1 MSDKNK
7 DAAKISGAAT
17 YAFGA
22 KNYRVINTH
31 THNIDGIA
39 KVTGR
44 AEYTFDVK
52 LPNMLYGKILRSP
65 YPHARILNIDTSK
78 AAKLPGIR
86 GVVTGKDT
94 IGFKVGIWRRYREL
108 CDEEI
113 LCREKVRYIGDP
125 VAAVAAVDEDTA
137 EEASDLIEVEYEPL
151 PAVFEPLDAIKEGAP
166 QLHEHAER
174 NINVTRH
181 IEWGNV
187 DEGFEQADLVRE
199 DWFRCSSQHHACMET
214 HCAVSSY
221 TPDGKLTCYTSTQA
235 PYYIQVLLAESLGL
249 RENDVR
255 VLSRYTGGGFGGKFE
270 LDSAQFCS
278 ALLSMKLCRPV
289 KIVLTREE
297 EFMATKRRTPMFYYL
312 RTGVKKDGTFLA
324 KEARVFTEGGAYT
337 AMGATALYL
346 TGFFQAFPH
355 VWPSYRYDGY
365 RVYTNTAPSSAM
377 RGFGAPQAT
386 FCAET
391 QIDLIAD
398 ELGIDPITIRRKNA
412 MYPGYEVPGQA
423 WIQSCGLAEELDK
436 IEAWI
441 KSRGTM
447 PPNRGIGI
455 ACYGFMSGG
464 IFNWFDTPYAFSGA
478 MVKVNVDGKV
488 DLYVG
493 CQDIGQGSNTT
504 MAMICAEELGVH
516 VEDIRLH
523 TGDTE
528 ACPADL
534 GAWGSR
540 QTLMAGNAVKM
551 AAAEAK
557 QQIIEYAAG
566 KLGPNIVY
574 DLDIKDRWVHLVA
587 RPERGLSY
595 YDVVKEVIRANDGQ
609 PIIGRGHYTPHRKG
623 MISPAY
629 SFGVQAV
636 EAEVDPDTGKIT
648 LINCVTAHDCGQVI
662 NPLGV
667 EGQLEG
673 AIAMAAGYGFT
684 EDLPMDEGKILN
696 PNLVDYKVLRAPEM
710 PETKIIEVETY
721 EPEGPFG
728 AKEAGEGLTN
738 PTAGAL
744 GNAVYHA
751 TGCSIQELPIT
762 PEKLL
767 NAMREKR
774 GEKDE

>member
-1 MSDKNK
+1 MKK
-7 DAAKISGAAT
+7 YT
-17 YAFGA
+17 
-22 KNYRVINTH
+22 VINTPVP
-31 THNIDGIA
+31 NIDGIA
-39 KVTGR
+39 KITGR
-44 AEYTFDVK
+44 AEYAFDIK
-52 LPNMLYGKILRSP
+52 LPNMLHGKILRSL
-65 YPHARILNIDTSK
+65 YPHAKILNIDTKK
-78 AAKLPGIR
+78 AEGLTGVKA
-86 GVVTGKDT
+86 VVTGKDT
-94 IGFKVGIWRRYREL
+94 LGVKQGIWRRFKEL

-113 LCREKVRYIGDP
+113 LARNKVRYIGEP

-137 EEASDLIEVEYEPL
+137 EEALDLIEVEYEPL
-151 PAVFEPLDAIKEGAP
+151 PGVFEPLEAIKEGAP

-181 IEWGNV
+181 IEWGDV
-187 DEGFEQADLVRE
+187 DEGFKGADHIRE
-199 DWFRCSSQHHACMET
+199 DWFRCSSQHHVCLET
-214 HCAVSSY
+214 HNAVASF
-221 TPDGKLTCYTSTQA
+221 TPDGKLTVWTSTQSH
-235 PYYIQVLLAESLGL
+235 YYIQVLLSWVLGL

-255 VLSRYTGGGFGGKFE
+255 VISRYTGGGFGSKFE

-278 ALLSMKLCRPV
+278 SLLSMKLFRPV

-312 RTGVKKDGTFLA
+312 RSGVKKDGSFVA

-337 AMGATALYL
+337 SMGATALYL
-346 TGFFQAFPH
+346 TGFFQSFPY

-386 FCAET
+386 FTAET
-391 QIDLIAD
+391 QIDLIAND
-398 ELGIDPITIRRKNA
+398 LGIDPIAIRRKNA

-423 WIQSCGLAEELDK
+423 KIQSCGLSQCLDK
-436 IEAWI
+436 IEEWI
-441 KSRGTM
+441 KSRGKLA
-447 PPNRGIGI
+447 PNRGIGI
-455 ACYGFMSGG
+455 AAYGFMSGG
-464 IFNWFDTPYAFSGA
+464 IFNWFDTPYAFSSA
-478 MVKVNVDGKV
+478 SIKINIDGKV

-493 CQDIGQGSNTT
+493 SQDMGQGSNTT
-504 MAMICAEELGVH
+504 MAMICAEELGVR
-516 VEDIRLH
+516 VEDIRIH
-523 TGDTE
+523 MGDTDN
-528 ACPADL
+528 CPVDL

-540 QTLMAGNAVKM
+540 ETLMQGNAVKM

-557 QQIIEYAAG
+557 RQIIEFAAA
-566 KLGPNIVY
+566 KLSPNIVY
-574 DLDIKDRWVHLVA
+574 DLDIKDRWVHLIG

-595 YDVVKEVIRANDGQ
+595 FDVVKEAIRGKDGQ
-609 PIIGRGHYTPHRKG
+609 PIIARGHYTPHRKG

-636 EAEVDPDTGKIT
+636 EADVDPDTGKIT
-648 LINCVTAHDCGQVI
+648 LKNCVTAHDCGQVI

-673 AIAMAAGYGFT
+673 AMAMAAGYGFT

-696 PNLVDYKVLRAPEM
+696 PNLVDYKVLRATEM
-710 PETKIIEVETY
+710 PETKVMAVETY

-744 GNAVYHA
+744 GNAVFHA
-751 TGCSIQELPIT
+751 TGLSIKNLPIT
-762 PEKLL
+762 PEKVLEAL
-767 NAMREKR
+767 REKNNKKR
-774 GEKDE
+774 RARRA

>member
-1 MSDKNK
+1 MKK
-7 DAAKISGAAT
+7 KYT
-17 YAFGA
+17 
-22 KNYRVINTH
+22 VIDTPV
-31 THNIDGIA
+31 HNIDGIA

-44 AEYTFDVK
+44 AKYTFDVT
-52 LPNMLYGKILRSP
+52 LPNMLHGKILRSP
-65 YPHARILNIDTSK
+65 HPHAKILNIDTSK
-78 AAKLPGIR
+78 AEALNGVKA
-86 GVVTGKDT
+86 VVTGKDT
-94 IGFKVGIWRRYREL
+94 LGVKQGIWRRYKEL

-113 LCREKVRYIGDP
+113 LARSKVRYIGEP

-137 EEASDLIEVEYEPL
+137 EEALDLIEVEYEL
-151 PAVFEPLDAIKEGAP
+151 LQGVFEPLEAIKEGAP

-181 IEWGNV
+181 IEWGDV
-187 DEGFEQADLVRE
+187 EKGFKKADYVRE
-199 DWFRCSSQHHACMET
+199 DWFRCSSQAHVCMET
-214 HCAVSSY
+214 HGAVASFI
-221 TPDGKLTCYTSTQA
+221 PEGKLTVWTSTQSH
-235 PYYIQVLLAESLGL
+235 YYIQVLLAGVLDL
-249 RENDVR
+249 KENDIR
-255 VLSRYTGGGFGGKFE
+255 VISRYTGGGFGSKFE

-278 ALLSMKLCRPV
+278 SLLSMKLCKPV
-289 KIVLTREE
+289 KIILTREE
-297 EFMATKRRTPMFYYL
+297 EFMATKRRTPMFYYV
-312 RTGVKKDGTFLA
+312 RAGVKKDGTFLA

-346 TGFFQAFPH
+346 TGFFQTFPY

-365 RVYTNTAPSSAM
+365 RVYTNTAPTSAM

-386 FCAET
+386 FTAET

-398 ELGIDPITIRRKNA
+398 ELGIDPIEIRRKNG

-423 WIQSCGLAEELDK
+423 YIQSCGLSQCLDK
-436 IEAWI
+436 IEDWV
-441 KSRGTM
+441 KSRGKL

-455 ACYGFMSGG
+455 AAYGFMSGG
-464 IFNWFDTPYAFSGA
+464 IFNWFDTPYAFSSA
-478 MVKVNVDGKV
+478 LVQVNIDGKV
-488 DLYVG
+488 DLYIG
-493 CQDIGQGSNTT
+493 SQDMGQGSNTT

-523 TGDTE
+523 MGDTDK
-528 ACPADL
+528 CPVDL

-540 QTLMAGNAVKM
+540 ETLMQGNAVKR

-557 QQIIEYAAG
+557 RQIMEFAVA
-566 KLGPNIVY
+566 KMAPNIVY
-574 DLDIKDRWVHLVA
+574 DLDIKDRWVHLIA

-595 YDVVKEVIRANDGQ
+595 YDVVKEAIRGKDGQ
-609 PIIGRGHYTPHRKG
+609 PIIARGHYTPHRKG

-636 EAEVDPDTGKIT
+636 EAEVEPETGKIT
-648 LINCVTAHDCGQVI
+648 LKHCATAHDCGQVI

-667 EGQLEG
+667 KGQLEG

-696 PNLVDYKVLRAPEM
+696 PNLVDYKLLRATEM
-710 PETKIIEVETY
+710 PETEVVEVETY

-744 GNAVYHA
+744 SNAVYHA
-751 TGCSIQELPIT
+751 TGVSIKDLPIT
-762 PEKLL
+762 PEKVLEAL
-767 NAMREKR
+767 REKN
-774 GEKDE
+774 EKKEK

>member
-1 MSDKNK
+1 MKKYN
-7 DAAKISGAAT
+7 
-17 YAFGA
+17 
-22 KNYRVINTH
+22 VINTPV
-31 THNIDGIA
+31 HNIDGIA

-44 AEYTFDVK
+44 ATYTFDIT
-52 LPNMLYGKILRSP
+52 LPHMLYGKILRSP

-78 AAKLPGIR
+78 AEKLPGVKVI
-86 GVVTGKDT
+86 VTGKDT
-94 IGFKVGIWRRYREL
+94 IGRKQGIWRRFKEL

-113 LCREKVRYIGDP
+113 LARKAVRYIGEP
-125 VAAVAAVDEDTA
+125 IAAVAAVDEDAA
-137 EEASDLIEVEYEPL
+137 EEALDFIDVEYEKL
-151 PAVFEPLDAIKEGAP
+151 PAVFDPLKAIKEGAP
-166 QLHEHAER
+166 LLHEGAER

-181 IEWGNV
+181 IEWGDV
-187 DEGFEQADLVRE
+187 DEAFKKADYIRE
-199 DWFRCSSQHHACMET
+199 DWFRVSSQAHTCMET
-214 HCAVSSY
+214 HDAVASY
-221 TPDGKLTCYTSTQA
+221 TPEGKLTVWTSTQCH
-235 PYYIQVLLAESLGL
+235 YYIKVLLAEMLGL

-255 VLSRYTGGGFGGKFE
+255 VISRYTGGGFGSKFE
-270 LDSAQFCS
+270 LDSSQFCS

-312 RTGVKKDGTFLA
+312 RTGVKKDGKFLA
-324 KEARVFTEGGAYT
+324 KEARVFTDGGAYT
-337 AMGATALYL
+337 SMGATALYL
-346 TGFFQAFPH
+346 TGFFQAFPY

-365 RVYTNTAPSSAM
+365 RVYTNTEPSSAM

-391 QIDLIAD
+391 QMDLIAD
-398 ELGIDPITIRRKNA
+398 ELGIDPIEIRRKNG

-423 WIQSCGLAEELDK
+423 WIQSCGLGECLDK
-436 IEAWI
+436 IEEWI
-441 KSRGTM
+441 KSRGKM

-455 ACYGFMSGG
+455 AAYGFMSGG
-464 IFNWFDTPYAFSGA
+464 IFNWFDTPYAFSSA
-478 MVKVNVDGKV
+478 EVKVNIDGKV

-493 CQDIGQGSNTT
+493 SQDMGQGSNTT
-504 MAMICAEELGVH
+504 LSIICAEELGVRI
-516 VEDIRLH
+516 EDIRLH
-523 TGDTE
+523 MGDTDI
-528 ACPADL
+528 CPVDL

-540 QTLMAGNAVKM
+540 ETLMQGNAVKM
-551 AAAEAK
+551 AAAQAK
-557 QQIIEYAAG
+557 QKILEFAAA
-566 KLGPNIVY
+566 KLSPNIVY
-574 DLDIKDRWVHLVA
+574 DLDIKDRWIHLIA

-595 YDVVKEVIRANDGQ
+595 YDVVKEAIRGRDGQ
-609 PIIGRGHYTPHRKG
+609 TIIGRGHYTPHRKG

-636 EAEVDPDTGKIT
+636 EAEVTPDTGRIK

-684 EDLPMDEGKILN
+684 EDLSMDEGKILN
-696 PNLVDYKVLRAPEM
+696 PNLVDYKLMRAAEM
-710 PETKIIEVETY
+710 PETKVIEVETY

-751 TGCSIQELPIT
+751 TGVSIKNLPIT
-762 PEKLL
+762 PEKVLDAL
-767 NAMREKR
+767 REKN
-774 GEKDE
+774 EIKETSKTNKKNE

>member
-1 MSDKNK
+1 MKKYN
-7 DAAKISGAAT
+7 
-17 YAFGA
+17 
-22 KNYRVINTH
+22 VINTPV
-31 THNIDGIA
+31 HNIDGIA

-44 AEYTFDVK
+44 ARYTFDIS
-52 LPNMLYGKILRSP
+52 LPHMLHGKILRSP
-65 YPHARILNIDTSK
+65 YAHAKILNISVSK
-78 AAKLPGIR
+78 ALSLPGVKA
-86 GVVTGKDT
+86 VVTGQDT
-94 IGFKVGIWRRYREL
+94 LGIKQGIWRRYKEL

-113 LCREKVRYIGDP
+113 LARDKVRYIGEP
-125 VAAVAAVDEDTA
+125 VAAVAAIDEDTA
-137 EEASDLIEVEYEPL
+137 EEALDLIEVEYEPL
-151 PAVFEPLDAIKEGAP
+151 PAVFEQLEAIKEGAP
-166 QLHEHAER
+166 LIHEHAER

-181 IEWGNV
+181 IEWGDV
-187 DEGFEQADLVRE
+187 DEAFRAAGYIRE
-199 DWFRCSSQHHACMET
+199 DWFKCSSQAHVCMET
-214 HCAVSSY
+214 HCAVASY
-221 TPDGKLTCYTSTQA
+221 IPEGKLTVYTSTQSH
-235 PYYIQVLLAESLGL
+235 YYIQVLLAWILGM

-255 VLSRYTGGGFGGKFE
+255 VISRYTGGGFGSKFE

-278 ALLSMKLCRPV
+278 SLLSMKVCKPV
-289 KIVLTREE
+289 KIVLSREE

-312 RTGVKKDGTFLA
+312 RSGVKKDGSFLA

-346 TGFFQAFPH
+346 TGFFQAFPY

-365 RVYTNTAPSSAM
+365 RVYTNTAPTSAM

-398 ELGIDPITIRRKNA
+398 ELGIDPIELRRKNV

-423 WIQSCGLAEELDK
+423 YIQSCGINQCLDK
-436 IEAWI
+436 VEEWI
-441 KSRGTM
+441 KSRGEL

-455 ACYGFMSGG
+455 AAYGFMSGG
-464 IFNWFDTPYAFSGA
+464 IFNWFDTPYAFSSA
-478 MVKVNVDGKV
+478 VIKINIDGKV

-493 CQDIGQGSNTT
+493 SQDMGQGSNTT
-504 MAMICAEELGVH
+504 MAMICAEELGVR

-523 TGDTE
+523 MGDTE
-528 ACPADL
+528 NCPVDL

-540 QTLMAGNAVKM
+540 ETLMQGNAVKM
-551 AAAEAK
+551 AASDAK
-557 QQIIEYAAG
+557 RQLLEFAAA
-566 KLGPNIVY
+566 KLSPNIVY
-574 DLDIKDRWVHLVA
+574 DMDIKDRWIHLIA

-595 YDVVKEVIRANDGQ
+595 FDVIKEAIRGKDGQ
-609 PIIGRGHYTPHRKG
+609 PVIARGHYTPHRKG

-636 EAEVDPDTGKIT
+636 EAEVDPDTGKIS
-648 LINCVTAHDCGQVI
+648 LKNCVTAHDCGQVI
-662 NPLGV
+662 NPIGV
-667 EGQLEG
+667 KGQLEG

-696 PNLVDYKVLRAPEM
+696 PNLVDYKILRTTEM
-710 PETKIIEVETY
+710 PETNVFEVETY

-751 TGCSIQELPIT
+751 TGVSIKGLPIT
-762 PEKLL
+762 PEKVLAAL
-767 NAMREKR
+767 KEKN
-774 GEKDE
+774 KKKKK

>member
-1 MSDKNK
+1 MKKYN
-7 DAAKISGAAT
+7 
-17 YAFGA
+17 
-22 KNYRVINTH
+22 VINTPV
-31 THNIDGIA
+31 HNIDGIA

-44 AEYTFDVK
+44 ARYTFDVY
-52 LPNMLYGKILRSP
+52 LPHMLYGKILRSP
-65 YPHARILNIDTSK
+65 HAHAKILNISVSK
-78 AAKLPGIR
+78 ALSLPGVKA
-86 GVVTGKDT
+86 VVTGQDT
-94 IGFKVGIWRRYREL
+94 LGIKQGIWRRYKEL

-113 LCREKVRYIGDP
+113 LARDKVRYIGEP
-125 VAAVAAVDEDTA
+125 VAAVAAIDEDTA
-137 EEASDLIEVEYEPL
+137 EEALDLIEVEYEPL
-151 PAVFEPLDAIKEGAP
+151 PAVFEQLEAIKEGAP
-166 QLHEHAER
+166 LIHEHAER

-181 IEWGNV
+181 IEWGDV
-187 DEGFEQADLVRE
+187 DEAFRAADYIRE
-199 DWFRCSSQHHACMET
+199 DWFRCSSQAHMCMET
-214 HCAVSSY
+214 HCAVASF
-221 TPDGKLTCYTSTQA
+221 TPEGRLTVYTSTQSH
-235 PYYIQVLLAESLGL
+235 YYIQVLLAWVLGM

-255 VLSRYTGGGFGGKFE
+255 VISRYTGGGFGSKFE

-278 ALLSMKLCRPV
+278 SLLSMKVCRPV
-289 KIVLTREE
+289 KIVLSREE

-312 RTGVKKDGTFLA
+312 RSGIKKDGSFLA

-346 TGFFQAFPH
+346 TGFFQAFPY

-365 RVYTNTAPSSAM
+365 RVYTNTAPTSAM
-377 RGFGAPQAT
+377 RGFGAPQAI

-398 ELGIDPITIRRKNA
+398 ELGINPIELRRKNA

-423 WIQSCGLAEELDK
+423 YIQSCGLNQCLDK
-436 IEAWI
+436 VEEWI
-441 KSRGTM
+441 KSRGEL

-455 ACYGFMSGG
+455 AAYGFMSGG
-464 IFNWFDTPYAFSGA
+464 IFNWFDTPYAFSSA
-478 MVKVNVDGKV
+478 VIQINIDGKV

-493 CQDIGQGSNTT
+493 SQDMGQGSNTT
-504 MAMICAEELGVH
+504 MTMICAEELGVR

-523 TGDTE
+523 MGDTE
-528 ACPADL
+528 NCPVDL

-540 QTLMAGNAVKM
+540 ETLMQGNAVRM
-551 AAAEAK
+551 AASDAK
-557 QQIIEYAAG
+557 RQLLEFASA
-566 KLGPNIVY
+566 KLSPNIVY
-574 DLDIKDRWVHLVA
+574 DMDIKDRWIHLIA

-595 YDVVKEVIRANDGQ
+595 FDVVKEAIRGKDGQ
-609 PIIGRGHYTPHRKG
+609 PVIARGHYTPHRKG

-636 EAEVDPDTGKIT
+636 EAEVNPDTGKIS
-648 LINCVTAHDCGQVI
+648 LRNCVTAHDCGQVI

-667 EGQLEG
+667 KGQLEG

-696 PNLVDYKVLRAPEM
+696 PNLVDYKILRTTEM
-710 PETKIIEVETY
+710 PETNVFEVETY

-751 TGCSIQELPIT
+751 TGISIKGLPIT
-762 PEKLL
+762 PEKVLAAL
-767 NAMREKR
+767 KEKN
-774 GEKDE
+774 KKKKK